1 MFKLTP
7 EEILIIENN
16 KDSLKVNDF
25 DKFYEHAEISRYN
38 MSTSHKYYSINLYD
52 FSKFF
57 NQCGIEVATNLTR
70 TWPSMFWDDT
80 LTYPVSVDAPYVHS
94 YFMRRMIL
102 ENSLTVDT
110 GLLKPYSFVECV
122 LNSSTVINSEALEL
136 TALDEC
142 EFKDLQLSING
153 LYTVANSIVNCKFDN
168 LIITLLSDSTLNPD
182 TFYKCTIT
190 KSCSVIGPADEKDNI
205 VNILQKSCDSSST
218 FYFNNERLW

>member
-7 EEILIIENN
+7 EEISIIENN
-16 KDSLKVNDF
+16 EAELKANDF

-38 MSTSHKYYSINLYD
+38 ISTSDNYYDINLYD

-57 NQCGIEVATNLTR
+57 NQCGIEVATNITR

-80 LTYPVSVDAPYVHS
+80 LTYPVKVDAQYVHS

-102 ENSLTVDT
+102 ENSVTVHT
-110 GLLKPYSFVECV
+110 RLLKPYSFVECV
-122 LNSSTVINSEALEL
+122 LNSSTVIESEALEI

-168 LIITLLSDSTLNPD
+168 LTITLLSDSTLDPN
-182 TFYKCTIT
+182 TFYKCTVT
-190 KSCSVIGPADEKDNI
+190 KNCSVIGPEVEKENI
-205 VNILQKSCDSSST
+205 VNILQPFCDSSST